1 MSRASEQDIKNNLRI
16 VRDQILQLSVQSGRT
31 PPRLIAVSKVHP
43 ASAILT
49 AYEAGQRDFGENY
62 SQELVEKRTQ
72 LAALKD
78 LRFAFIGRIQSNKI
92 KSIVLHADEIQS
104 LSDLKHAALIAK
116 AAYECGKAPYPV
128 YYLVNAGDEPTKTG
142 LKFLQIDEFHTQICK
157 NFPELS
163 PQGLMAI
170 PPHLAE
176 DDFKVPE
183 LYIRLKNKAATI
195 GLGKLSLGMSDDLRP
210 AIFAGS
216 DCVRIGTAI
225 FGARI
230 APDPKG

>member
-1 MSRASEQDIKNNLRI
+1 MSRTSALDIKNNLRI
-16 VRDQILQLSVQSGRT
+16 TCDQILQLSEQSGRT

-43 ASAILT
+43 VSAIFA

-62 SQELVEKRTQ
+62 CQELVEKRTQ

-78 LRFAFIGRIQSNKI
+78 LHFAFIGRIQSNKI
-92 KSIVLHADEIQS
+92 KNIVLHADEIQS

-116 AAYECGKAPYPV
+116 AASDCGKAPYPV
-128 YYLVNAGDEPTKTG
+128 YYLVNAGDEPSKTG
-142 LKFLQIDEFHTQICK
+142 LTFSQIDEFHSQICK

-170 PPHLAE
+170 PPQLAE
-176 DDFKVPE
+176 NGTKVPE

-225 FGARI
+225 FGARLG
-230 APDPKG
+230 ANSES